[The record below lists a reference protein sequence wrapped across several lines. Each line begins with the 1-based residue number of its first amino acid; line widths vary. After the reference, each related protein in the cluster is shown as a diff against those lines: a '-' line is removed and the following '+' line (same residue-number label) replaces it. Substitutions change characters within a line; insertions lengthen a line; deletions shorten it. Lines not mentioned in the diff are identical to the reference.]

1 MDFTPFWHLRYLEK
15 TLCIGTSTVRSLDNF
30 NKLLAIP
37 DTNSIRRKMD
47 ISYVLLSF
55 AYQIQIS
62 KNAEYANYYWVIMS
76 VVIFFFPL
84 GHFLNNHNAWDLLS
98 RTDTRWGQYGKYSVI
113 FQLYITAQLTP

>member
-84 GHFLNNHNAWDLLS
+84 GHFLNNHNAWLGTFCQGLIHVGGNMGNILL
-98 RTDTRWGQYGKYSVI
+98 YSS
-113 FQLYITAQLTP
+113 YISPHN